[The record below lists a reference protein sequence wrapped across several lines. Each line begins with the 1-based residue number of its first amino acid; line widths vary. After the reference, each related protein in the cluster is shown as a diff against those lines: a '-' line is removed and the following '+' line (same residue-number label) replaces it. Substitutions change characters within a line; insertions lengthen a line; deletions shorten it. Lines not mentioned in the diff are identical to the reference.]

1 MRLTEQTVEQTQLD
15 ATTYAGK
22 ALLLQTIR
30 AEAEEFLTLAGV
42 TDNWEAPTASG
53 HWQVRDLIGHLV
65 DVTEGYLEAFE
76 LARSGGAAPEPLG
89 LRIMAQR
96 LDERATAFRSEP
108 QADMMQRLRSD
119 LDKMLGVFEALGP
132 DEWGG
137 LIVPHGYMGPVPAFV
152 FAVFHLVDYSVHGW
166 DMREGLGLPNGLSG
180 DVSDILAPFMF
191 VLWQATTETEQV
203 GADPVR
209 VAVRVSGRNGGTW
222 LVNVTGE
229 GYSYE
234 QAAAEDVDVPAIL
247 DFDPASLIL
256 TAYGRANAGTAYGDR
271 ATIDRYRTLFHAI

>member
-1 MRLTEQTVEQTQLD
+1 MRLTEQSVDRAQLD

-22 ALLLQTIR
+22 DFLLQTIR
-30 AEAEEFLTLAGV
+30 DEAAEFLALAGV
-42 TDNWEAPTASG
+42 TDNWESPTASG
-53 HWQVRDLIGHLV
+53 HWQVRDLVGHMV

-76 LARSGGAAPEPLG
+76 TARTSGTAPEPLG
-89 LRIMAQR
+89 LKIMAQR
-96 LDERATAFRSEP
+96 LDERATAFRSES
-108 QADMMQRLRSD
+108 QADMMARLRGD
-119 LDKMLGVFEALGP
+119 YDKMIEVFEGLGP
-132 DEWGG
+132 DDWGG
-137 LIVPHGYMGPVPAFV
+137 LMVPHSYMGPVPAFI

-180 DVSDILAPFMF
+180 DVADILTPFMF
-191 VLWQATTETEQV
+191 ILWQATTETERV
-203 GADPVR
+203 GDPVQ

-234 QAAAEDVDVPAIL
+234 QADEDVDVPAIL

-256 TAYGRANAGTAYGDR
+256 TAYGRTTAGTAYGDR
-271 ATIDRYRTLFHAI
+271 ETIDRYRTLFHAI